1 MRPNPLVREVLE
13 GLSVADRTHSIHLA
27 HLAVQ
32 ALVLFLWWPPRND
45 LYHVLATAN
54 PPDTLLAVI
63 IALGVTHAWYSMRAG
78 AEEILLPGQHPLG
91 EWALASPL
99 PLSRVLGGYLGGHL
113 LQSLH
118 AIFLSSPFV
127 LAAFS
132 VGGGTWPVLLFGLA
146 GLVMQALS
154 YRLVGALLYLTLGHR
169 RTLSMISVR
178 AVLLLGYALPL
189 AVFPAASHIM
199 VCFHLFD
206 ASTSP
211 APAAIPEAATFL
223 LLHAALIL
231 LLLVALHLVLSRHRR
246 GAAAIAGESAP

>member
-13 GLSVADRTHSIHLA
+13 GLIVADRAHSIHLA
-27 HLAVQ
+27 HLSVQ

-54 PPDTLLAVI
+54 PPDTLLAVV

-99 PLSRVLGGYLGGHL
+99 PLPRVLGGYLGGHL

-118 AIFLSSPFV
+118 AVFLSSPFL
-127 LAAFS
+127 LAAYS
-132 VGGGTWPVLLFGLA
+132 VGGGTWPVLAFALA
-146 GLVMQALS
+146 GLMMQALS

-169 RTLSMISVR
+169 RTLTMISVR

-189 AVFPAASHIM
+189 ALFPAASHIM
-199 VCFHLFD
+199 VSYNLFN
-206 ASTSP
+206 APTSADP
-211 APAAIPEAATFL
+211 GAIPEVATFL
-223 LLHAALIL
+223 LLHAALSL
-231 LLLVALHLVLSRHRR
+231 LLIAALHLVLSRHLR
-246 GAAAIAGESAP
+246 GAAAGAGESAT